1 MVPVRGHRPL
11 GGDCMTITAR
21 VRSGAIALILLLAIA
36 FAVSAWRIHAIRMG
50 GPMHR
55 ASMEIADLN
64 ADILPPPEYIIE
76 PYLEATLLL
85 DHPERIDATR
95 ARLAELRK
103 AYDDRHA
110 VWEQSA
116 LPDHLKR
123 AILADTHTPAMRFWQ
138 EAQGS
143 FLDAIAAND
152 MGTARARY
160 AVLTQAYDAHRKA
173 IDALVKA
180 TAEEQAAF
188 GDRSSQSLWASIGAL
203 TLLALALF
211 GTIGWFAWWLTRRVA
226 QPLAQVAQATTTL
239 SRGQDTAIPYR
250 DRTDE
255 LGNIAQAVARFHA
268 AARSRAEMDAAHLA
282 EQENVGEML
291 GAALAALEKGDLRHR
306 ITSPFPGVYEPV
318 RVSFNRAA
326 SALSAMLRTTIHGA
340 RNIGTGSSEIATASE
355 DLAHRTET
363 TAHTL
368 QETSAAIQLI
378 ENRLKSSSQSAEA
391 TMARAEQAGAMV
403 HAGRSTAQNAAI
415 AMNSVSERAN
425 AIDTVVE
432 GLDKI
437 SFQTRVLAMN
447 AAVEA
452 GRAGEAGRGFAV
464 VADLVSALALR
475 AEEEAKRGRDLINET
490 QIDVATA
497 ASEVRAVDAALVE
510 IVENFDGVQELL
522 QALRED
528 NRSQASAI
536 SDITRSVVEMETATQ
551 QNAAMVEQTSA
562 AARSLDREAATLL
575 GNAEAFRVDE
585 EVAGYRSGASE
596 AAFEMAY

>member
-1 MVPVRGHRPL
+1 
-11 GGDCMTITAR
+11 MTITAR

-103 AYDDRHA
+103 AYDERHA
-110 VWEQSA
+110 VWEQSE
-116 LPDHLKR
+116 LPDRLKR

-152 MGTARARY
+152 MVTARARY

-188 GDRSSQSLWASIGAL
+188 GDRSSQSLWTSIGVL

-255 LGNIAQAVARFHA
+255 LGDIAQAVARFHA

-282 EQENVGEML
+282 EQENVGDVL

-306 ITSPFPGVYEPV
+306 INTPFPGVYEPV
-318 RVSFNRAA
+318 RLSFNRAA
-326 SALSAMLRTTIHGA
+326 GALSAMLRTAIHGA

-391 TMARAEQAGAMV
+391 TMARAEQAGALV
-403 HAGRSTAQNAAI
+403 HAGRSTAQNAAT

-437 SFQTRVLAMN
+437 AFQTRVLAMN

-497 ASEVRAVDAALVE
+497 ASEVRAVDTALGE

-536 SDITRSVVEMETATQ
+536 SDITKSVVEMETATQ

-585 EVAGYRSGASE
+585 EVAGYRSGADTP
-596 AAFEMAY
+596 AFEMAY

>member
-1 MVPVRGHRPL
+1 
-11 GGDCMTITAR
+11 MTITAR
-21 VRSGAIALILLLAIA
+21 VRSGAIALILLLAVA

-85 DHPERIDATR
+85 DHPERVDATR
-95 ARLAELRK
+95 TRLAELRK
-103 AYDDRHA
+103 AYDERHA
-110 VWEQSA
+110 VWEQSE
-116 LPDHLKR
+116 LPDRLKR

-138 EAQGS
+138 EAQGA
-143 FLDAIAAND
+143 FLDAIAAKD
-152 MGTARARY
+152 MVTARARY
-160 AVLTQAYDAHRKA
+160 AVLTQAYEAHRKA
-173 IDALVKA
+173 IDALVRA

-188 GDRSSQSLWASIGAL
+188 GDRSAQSLGVSIGVL

-255 LGNIAQAVARFHA
+255 LGDIAQAVARFHA

-306 ITSPFPGVYEPV
+306 ITTAFPGIYEPV
-318 RVSFNRAA
+318 RLNFNRAA
-326 SALSAMLRTTIHGA
+326 AALSEMLRTAIHSA

-355 DLAHRTET
+355 DLARRTEM
-363 TAHTL
+363 TANTL

-378 ENRLKSSSQSAEA
+378 ENRLKSSSLSAET
-391 TMARAEQAGAMV
+391 TMERAEHAGAMV
-403 HAGRSTAQNAAI
+403 HSGRSTARNAAM

-437 SFQTRVLAMN
+437 AFQTRVLAMN

-475 AEEEAKRGRDLINET
+475 SEEEAKRGRDLINET
-490 QIDVATA
+490 QVDVATA
-497 ASEVRAVDAALVE
+497 ASEVRAVDTALGE
-510 IVENFDGVQELL
+510 IVENFDSVQALL

-536 SDITRSVVEMETATQ
+536 SGITRSVVEMETATQ

-575 GNAEAFRVDE
+575 GNAEAFRVVE
-585 EVAGYRSGASE
+585 EEAPAYRH
-596 AAFEMAY
+596 AAAEPAYAMLD

>member
-1 MVPVRGHRPL
+1 
-11 GGDCMTITAR
+11 MTITAR

>member
-1 MVPVRGHRPL
+1 
-11 GGDCMTITAR
+11 MTITAR

-103 AYDDRHA
+103 AYDERHT

-116 LPDHLKR
+116 LPEHLKR
-123 AILADTHTPAMRFWQ
+123 AILTDTHTPAMRFWQ
-138 EAQGS
+138 EAQGP
-143 FLDAIAAND
+143 FLDAIAAKD
-152 MGTARARY
+152 LVTARARY
-160 AVLTQAYDAHRKA
+160 AVLTEAYDAHRKA
-173 IDALVKA
+173 IDGLVSA
-180 TAEEQAAF
+180 TAKEQAAF
-188 GDRSSQSLWASIGAL
+188 GDRSSQSLGVSIAVL

-239 SRGQDTAIPYR
+239 SRGQDTDIPYR

-255 LGNIAQAVARFHA
+255 LGDIAQAVARFHA
-268 AARSRAEMDAAHLA
+268 AARSRAEMDAAQLA

-291 GAALAALEKGDLRHR
+291 GTALAALETGDLRHR
-306 ITSPFPGVYEPV
+306 INTPFPGVYEPV
-318 RVSFNRAA
+318 RLSFNRAA
-326 SALSAMLRTTIHGA
+326 GALSAMLRTAIHGA

-391 TMARAEQAGAMV
+391 TMARAEQAGALV
-403 HAGRSTAQNAAI
+403 HAGRSTAQNAAT

-437 SFQTRVLAMN
+437 AFQTRVLAMN

-475 AEEEAKRGRDLINET
+475 AEEEAKRGRELINET

-497 ASEVRAVDAALVE
+497 ASEVRAVDTALGE
-510 IVENFDGVQELL
+510 IVENFDSVQELL

-536 SDITRSVVEMETATQ
+536 SDITKSVVEMETATQ

-585 EVAGYRSGASE
+585 EVAGYGHGAAE
-596 AAFEMAY
+596 PAFEMAY

>member
-1 MVPVRGHRPL
+1 
-11 GGDCMTITAR
+11 MTITAR
-21 VRSGAIALILLLAIA
+21 VRSGAMALILLLAIA
-36 FAVSAWRIHAIRMG
+36 FAVSAWRIHTIRMG

-85 DHPERIDATR
+85 DHPERIEATR

-103 AYDDRHA
+103 AYDERHA
-110 VWEQSA
+110 VWDKSE
-116 LPDHLKR
+116 LPEPLKR
-123 AILADTHTPAMRFWQ
+123 AILNETHTPAVRFWQ
-138 EAQGS
+138 EAQGP
-143 FLDAIAAND
+143 FLDAIAAKD
-152 MGTARARY
+152 MVNARTRY
-160 AVLTQAYDAHRKA
+160 AVLSEAYDTHRKA
-173 IDALVKA
+173 IDALVSA
-180 TAEEQAAF
+180 TAKEQAAF
-188 GDRSSQSLWASIGAL
+188 GDRSSQSLGVSIGVL

-226 QPLAQVAQATTTL
+226 QPLAQVALATTTL

-255 LGNIAQAVARFHA
+255 LGDIAQAVARFHA

-282 EQENVGEML
+282 EQENVGERL

-306 ITSPFPGVYEPV
+306 IPTPFPGVYEPV
-318 RVSFNRAA
+318 RLNFNRAA
-326 SALSAMLRTTIHGA
+326 GALSAMLRTAIHSA

-355 DLAHRTET
+355 DLARRTEM
-363 TAHTL
+363 TANTL

-378 ENRLKSSSQSAEA
+378 ENRLKSSSQSAET

-403 HAGRSTAQNAAI
+403 HSGRGTAQNAAS

-437 SFQTRVLAMN
+437 AFQTRVLAMN

-475 AEEEAKRGRDLINET
+475 AEEEAKRGRELINET
-490 QIDVATA
+490 QIDVALA
-497 ASEVRAVDAALVE
+497 ASEVRAVDTALGE
-510 IVENFDGVQELL
+510 IVENFDSVQELL

-585 EVAGYRSGASE
+585 EVASYGHGA
-596 AAFEMAY
+596 AQPAFEMAY

>member
-1 MVPVRGHRPL
+1 
-11 GGDCMTITAR
+11 MTITAR

-36 FAVSAWRIHAIRMG
+36 FAVSAWRIHTIRMG

-95 ARLAELRK
+95 TRLTELRK
-103 AYDDRHA
+103 AYDERHA
-110 VWEQSA
+110 VWEQSQLPA
-116 LPDHLKR
+116 LLKR
-123 AILADTHTPAMRFWQ
+123 AILTDTHAPAMRFWQ
-138 EAQGS
+138 EAQGP
-143 FLDAIAAND
+143 FLDAVAAKD
-152 MGTARARY
+152 MATARDRY

-173 IDALVKA
+173 IDALVRA

-188 GDRSSQSLWASIGAL
+188 GGRSAQSLGVSMGVL

-211 GTIGWFAWWLTRRVA
+211 GTIGWFAWWLTRRIA
-226 QPLAQVAQATTTL
+226 QPLSQVAQATTLL
-239 SRGQDTAIPYR
+239 SRGQDTVVPYR

-255 LGNIAQAVARFHA
+255 LGDIAQAVARFHA

-282 EQENVGEML
+282 EQENVGEVL

-306 ITSPFPGVYEPV
+306 ITTPFPGLYEPV
-318 RVSFNRAA
+318 RLSFNRAA
-326 SALSAMLRTTIHGA
+326 SALSAMLRTAIQSA

-355 DLAHRTET
+355 DLARRTET

-368 QETSAAIQLI
+368 QEASAAIQLI
-378 ENRLKSSSQSAEA
+378 ENRLKSSSLSAET
-391 TMARAEQAGAMV
+391 TMERAELAGALV
-403 HAGRSTAQNAAI
+403 HSGRSTAQNAAT
-415 AMNSVSERAN
+415 AMNSVSERAH

-432 GLDKI
+432 ALDKI

-475 AEEEAKRGRDLINET
+475 AEEEAKRGRELINET
-490 QIDVATA
+490 QVDVALA
-497 ASEVRAVDAALVE
+497 ASEVRAVDAALGE
-510 IVENFDGVQELL
+510 IVENFDGVQALL

-536 SDITRSVVEMETATQ
+536 SGITRSVVEMETATQ

-585 EVAGYRSGASE
+585 DVPEYRSGGAE
-596 AAFEMAY
+596 PAFEMAY

>member
-1 MVPVRGHRPL
+1 
-11 GGDCMTITAR
+11 MTITAR

-103 AYDDRHA
+103 AYDERHA

-116 LPDHLKR
+116 LPEHLKR

-143 FLDAIAAND
+143 FLDAIAAKD
-152 MGTARARY
+152 LVTARARY
-160 AVLTQAYDAHRKA
+160 AVLTEAYDAHRKA
-173 IDALVKA
+173 IDALVSA
-180 TAEEQAAF
+180 TAKEQAAF
-188 GDRSSQSLWASIGAL
+188 GDRSSQSLWTSIGVL

-255 LGNIAQAVARFHA
+255 LGDIAQAVARFHA

-306 ITSPFPGVYEPV
+306 INTPFPGVYEPV

-326 SALSAMLRTTIHGA
+326 GALSTMLRTAIHGA

-391 TMARAEQAGAMV
+391 TMARAEQAGALV
-403 HAGRSTAQNAAI
+403 HAGRSTAQNAAT

-437 SFQTRVLAMN
+437 AFQTRVLAMN

-497 ASEVRAVDAALVE
+497 ASEVRAVDTALGE

-536 SDITRSVVEMETATQ
+536 SDITKSVVEMETATQ

-585 EVAGYRSGASE
+585 EVAGYRSGAAE
-596 AAFEMAY
+596 PAFEMAY